1 MKRIVALTL
10 ALLMILSLAACGQTA
25 PEPTPEPTAAPT
37 PAPTPSP
44 TPEPVLDIDAYRAA
58 ANDIVSLLDKIVP
71 WLSVV
76 INYENKYAEISKG
89 ISGGTG
95 YEKAF
100 EAAKKTAEENGVD
113 WESYEKLD
121 QDLREMYKSFIKIDT
136 MGNKIGDE
144 IYENTK
150 TLFEDY
156 CTMYSFAHS
165 PTASALNTLSEAVQ
179 EYTKVKDILLSI
191 YLSE

>member
-1 MKRIVALTL
+1 MKRIAAFTL
-10 ALLMILSLAACGQTA
+10 AFLMLLSLTACGQTL
-25 PEPTPEPTAAPT
+25 PEPTPVPT
-37 PAPTPSP
+37 PSPMPSP
-44 TPEPVLDIDAYRAA
+44 TPEPVLDLDAYRAA
-58 ANDIVSLLDKIVP
+58 ATDIVTLLDKLVP

-95 YEKAF
+95 YENAF

-113 WESYEKLD
+113 WEAYEKFD
-121 QDLREMYKSFIKIDT
+121 QDLREMYKNFIMIDT
-136 MGNKIGDE
+136 KGNKIGDE

-156 CTMYSFAHS
+156 CTMYSFAHN
-165 PTASALNTLSEAVQ
+165 PTPSALKTLSEAAQ
-179 EYTKVKDILLSI
+179 EYAKVKDLMQTI